1 MAALS
6 GWFASQPPPLR
17 LEGGRVHL
25 RPPTRGDWPGWA
37 ELRAESREFLKPW
50 EPSWPG
56 DALSRSAFRRR
67 LARYALDWR
76 DDEGYSFFLFRNDDG
91 RLLGGIGLSNLR
103 RGVAETA
110 SLGYWT
116 GLPHA
121 RLGYMAEA
129 IRLTLTYAFDRLGL
143 HRIEAA
149 CLPSNGPSRS
159 LLAKMHFREEGY
171 AKRYLCI
178 DGRWQD
184 HVLYALLVE
193 EWQAAQLGRP
203 QAALQASTTA

>member
-1 MAALS
+1 MAVLT
-6 GWFASQPPPLR
+6 GWFAPQSPLLR
-17 LEGGRVHL
+17 LPGTRIYL
-25 RPPTRGDWPGWA
+25 RPPVRKDWPEWA
-37 ELRAESREFLKPW
+37 ELRSVSRDFLKPW
-50 EPSWPG
+50 EPSWTA
-56 DALSRSAFRRR
+56 DALSRSGFRRR

-76 DDEGYSFFLFRNDDG
+76 DDEGYSFFLLRNEDD
-91 RLLGGIGLSNLR
+91 RLLGGIGLSNVR

-116 GLPHA
+116 GQPHI
-121 RLGYMAEA
+121 RQGYMVEA
-129 IRLTLTYAFDRLGL
+129 IELILAYAFDRLGL

-149 CLPSNGPSRS
+149 CLPSNAPSRS
-159 LLAKMHFREEGY
+159 LLAKSAFREEGY

-193 EWQAAQLGRP
+193 EWQAKRTSAG
-203 QAALQASTTA
+203 

>member
-1 MAALS
+1 MPRLS
-6 GWFASQPPPLR
+6 GWFAPQPPPLR
-17 LEGGRVHL
+17 LPGERLHL
-25 RPPTRGDWPGWA
+25 RPPLRGDWPEWA

-50 EPSWPG
+50 EPSWTS
-56 DALSRSAFRRR
+56 DALSRSGFRRR

-76 DDEGYSFFLFRNDDG
+76 DDEGYSFFIYRTADD

-110 SLGYWT
+110 SLGYWI
-116 GLPHA
+116 GRPHA
-121 RLGYMAEA
+121 RQGYMAEA
-129 IRLTLTYAFDRLGL
+129 IGLTLGYGFERLGL

-149 CLPSNGPSRS
+149 CLPSNAPSRS
-159 LLAKMHFREEGY
+159 LLAKMGFREEGY

-184 HVLYALLVE
+184 HVLYALLSE
-193 EWQAAQLGRP
+193 EWLASQTGRV
-203 QAALQASTTA
+203 SVTV